1 MKRSLIDYLIISLKG
16 MAMGAADV
24 VPGVSGGTIAF
35 ISGIYE
41 ELIESLNNINS
52 SIFKELRS
60 KGIKYTWKKL
70 NGPFLLALMSGVLIS
85 IFSLAKG
92 VEWLLEHHP
101 ILLWAFFF
109 GLVAA
114 SIVYISKQIKTTLW
128 DIAGLKVVLAIT
140 IGGSIA
146 YFITILNPIESSDS
160 NLFLFFAGALA
171 ICAMILPGISGAF
184 ILVIIGAYSPVLE
197 AISNRDIKTILII
210 GTGAIVGLLSFSK
223 LLRWLFKS
231 YNQLTLA
238 VLTGFM
244 IGSLNKIW
252 PWKVALTY
260 RINSKGIEVPLKEES
275 ISPFNYV
282 GDAQF
287 LQAIGLMLFGFFI
300 ILFLEKIGNKTN
312 TVDREV
318 SKI

>member
-1 MKRSLIDYLIISLKG
+1 MISLKG

-52 SIFKELRS
+52 AAFKELKS
-60 KGIKYTWKKL
+60 KGFKYTWDKL
-70 NGPFLLALMSGVLIS
+70 NGAFLLALMSGILTS

-92 VEWLLEHHP
+92 VEWFLEHHP

-114 SIVYISKQIKTTLW
+114 SIVYISKQIKATLW
-128 DIAGLKVVLAIT
+128 DLAGLKVFLAIT
-140 IGGSIA
+140 TGGSIA
-146 YFITILNPIESSDS
+146 YFITTLNPVEASDS

-184 ILVIIGAYSPVLE
+184 ILVIIGAYGPVLE
-197 AISNRDIKTILII
+197 AISNRDIKTILVI
-210 GTGAIVGLLSFSK
+210 GAGTIVGLLSFSK
-223 LLRWLFKS
+223 LLKWLFKT
-231 YNQLTLA
+231 YHQLTLA

-260 RINSKGIEVPLKEES
+260 RMNSKGMEVPLNEKS
-275 ISPFNYV
+275 ISPFNYE
-282 GDAQF
+282 GDPQF
-287 LQAIGLMLFGFFI
+287 LQAIGLMLFGFLI

-312 TVDREV
+312 IVDR
-318 SKI
+318 

>member
-1 MKRSLIDYLIISLKG
+1 MISLKG

-52 SIFKELRS
+52 AAFKELKS
-60 KGIKYTWKKL
+60 KGFKHTWDKL
-70 NGPFLLALMSGVLIS
+70 NGAFLLALMFGVLTS
-85 IFSLAKG
+85 IFSLTKG
-92 VEWLLEHHP
+92 VEWFLEHHP

-114 SIVYISKQIKTTLW
+114 SIVYISKQIKATLW
-128 DIAGLKVVLAIT
+128 DLAGLKVFLAIT
-140 IGGSIA
+140 IGGSMA
-146 YFITILNPIESSDS
+146 YFITTLNPVEASDS

-184 ILVIIGAYSPVLE
+184 ILVIIGAYGPVLE
-197 AISNRDIKTILII
+197 AISNRDIKTILVI
-210 GTGAIVGLLSFSK
+210 GAGTIVGLLSFSK
-223 LLRWLFKS
+223 LLKWLFKT
-231 YNQLTLA
+231 YHQLTLA

-260 RINSKGIEVPLKEES
+260 RMNSKGMEVPLNEKS
-275 ISPFNYV
+275 ISPFNYE
-282 GDAQF
+282 GDPQF
-287 LQAIGLMLFGFFI
+287 LQAIGLMLFGFLI

-312 TVDREV
+312 IVDR
-318 SKI
+318 

>member
-223 LLRWLFKS
+223 LLKWLFES

-252 PWKVALTY
+252 PWKVVLTY
-260 RINSKGIEVPLKEES
+260 RMNSKGVEIPLNEES

-312 TVDREV
+312 IVDR
-318 SKI
+318 

>member
-1 MKRSLIDYLIISLKG
+1 MKRSLTDYLIISLKG

-52 SIFKELRS
+52 SIFNELSS
-60 KGIKYTWKKL
+60 KGIKHSWKKL
-70 NGPFLLALMSGVLIS
+70 NGPFLLSLMSGVLIS

-92 VEWLLEHHP
+92 VEWLLEYHP

-184 ILVIIGAYSPVLE
+184 ILVIIGAYGPVLE

-210 GTGAIVGLLSFSK
+210 GTGSIVGLLSFSK
-223 LLRWLFKS
+223 LLKWLFES

-252 PWKVALTY
+252 PWKVVLTY
-260 RINSKGIEVPLKEES
+260 RMNSKGVEIPLNEES

-300 ILFLEKIGNKTN
+300 ILFLEKIGKKNKH
-312 TVDREV
+312 
-318 SKI
+318 S

>member
-1 MKRSLIDYLIISLKG
+1 
-16 MAMGAADV
+16 MGAADV

-52 SIFKELRS
+52 AAFKELKS
-60 KGIKYTWKKL
+60 KGFKHTWDKL
-70 NGPFLLALMSGVLIS
+70 NGAFLLALMSGILTS

-92 VEWLLEHHP
+92 VEWFLEHHP

-114 SIVYISKQIKTTLW
+114 SIVYISKQIKATLW
-128 DIAGLKVVLAIT
+128 DLAGLKVFLAIT
-140 IGGSIA
+140 TGGSIA
-146 YFITILNPIESSDS
+146 YFITTLNPVEASDS

-184 ILVIIGAYSPVLE
+184 ILVIIGAYGPVLE
-197 AISNRDIKTILII
+197 AISNRDIKTILVI
-210 GTGAIVGLLSFSK
+210 GAGTIVGLLSFSK
-223 LLRWLFKS
+223 LLKWLFKT
-231 YNQLTLA
+231 YHQLTLA

-260 RINSKGIEVPLKEES
+260 RMNSKGMEVPLNEKS
-275 ISPFNYV
+275 ISPFNYE
-282 GDAQF
+282 GDPQF
-287 LQAIGLMLFGFFI
+287 LQAIGLMLFGFLI

-312 TVDREV
+312 IVDR
-318 SKI
+318 

>member
-128 DIAGLKVVLAIT
+128 DIAGLKVFLAIT

-184 ILVIIGAYSPVLE
+184 ILVIIGAYGPVLE

-223 LLRWLFKS
+223 LLKWLFES

-252 PWKVALTY
+252 PWKVVLTY
-260 RINSKGIEVPLKEES
+260 RMNSKGVEIPLNEES

>member
-52 SIFKELRS
+52 SIFNELRS
-60 KGIKYTWKKL
+60 KGIKHSWKKL
-70 NGPFLLALMSGVLIS
+70 NGPFLISLMSGVLIS

-92 VEWLLEHHP
+92 VEWLLEYHP

-128 DIAGLKVVLAIT
+128 GLAGLKLFLAIT

-146 YFITILNPIESSDS
+146 YFITTLNPIESSDS

-210 GTGAIVGLLSFSK
+210 GTGSIVGLLSFSK
-223 LLRWLFKS
+223 LLKWLFES

-252 PWKVALTY
+252 PWKVVLTY
-260 RINSKGIEVPLKEES
+260 RMNSKGVEIPLNEES

>member
-1 MKRSLIDYLIISLKG
+1 MKRSLTDYLIISLKG

-70 NGPFLLALMSGVLIS
+70 NGPFLISLMSGVLIS

-184 ILVIIGAYSPVLE
+184 ILVIIGAYGPVLE

-210 GTGAIVGLLSFSK
+210 GTGSIVGLLSFSK
-223 LLRWLFKS
+223 LLKWLFES

-252 PWKVALTY
+252 PWKVVLTY
-260 RINSKGIEVPLKEES
+260 RMNSKGVEIPLNEES

-300 ILFLEKIGNKTN
+300 ILFLEKIGKKNKH
-312 TVDREV
+312 
-318 SKI
+318 S

>member
-1 MKRSLIDYLIISLKG
+1 MKRSLTDYLIISLKG

-41 ELIESLNNINS
+41 ELIESLNKINS

-60 KGIKYTWKKL
+60 KGIKRSWEKL

-184 ILVIIGAYSPVLE
+184 ILVIIGAYGPVLE

-210 GTGAIVGLLSFSK
+210 GTGSIVGLLSFSK
-223 LLRWLFKS
+223 LLKWLFES

-252 PWKVALTY
+252 PWKVVLTY
-260 RINSKGIEVPLKEES
+260 RMNSKGVEIPLNEES

-300 ILFLEKIGNKTN
+300 ILFLEKIGKKTN
-312 TVDREV
+312 IVDR
-318 SKI
+318 

>member
-1 MKRSLIDYLIISLKG
+1 MKRSLTDYLIISLKG

-184 ILVIIGAYSPVLE
+184 ILVIIGAYGPVLE

>member
-1 MKRSLIDYLIISLKG
+1 MISLKG

-52 SIFKELRS
+52 AAFKELKS
-60 KGIKYTWKKL
+60 KGFKHTWDKL
-70 NGPFLLALMSGVLIS
+70 NGAFLLALMSGVLTS

-92 VEWLLEHHP
+92 VEWFLEHHP

-114 SIVYISKQIKTTLW
+114 SIVYISKQIKATLW
-128 DIAGLKVVLAIT
+128 DLAGLKVFLAIT
-140 IGGSIA
+140 IGGSMA
-146 YFITILNPIESSDS
+146 YFITTLNPVEASDS

-184 ILVIIGAYSPVLE
+184 ILVIIGAYGPVLE
-197 AISNRDIKTILII
+197 AISNRDIKTILVI
-210 GTGAIVGLLSFSK
+210 GAGTIVGLLSFSK
-223 LLRWLFKS
+223 LLKWLFKT
-231 YNQLTLA
+231 YHQLTLA

-260 RINSKGIEVPLKEES
+260 RMNSKGMEVPLNEKS
-275 ISPFNYV
+275 ISPFNYE
-282 GDAQF
+282 GDPQF
-287 LQAIGLMLFGFFI
+287 LQAIGLMLFGFLI

-312 TVDREV
+312 IVDR
-318 SKI
+318 

>member
-1 MKRSLIDYLIISLKG
+1 MKRSLTDYLIISLKG

-140 IGGSIA
+140 IGGSVA

-184 ILVIIGAYSPVLE
+184 ILVIIGAYGPVLE